1 MYLCSTATTVQTLAC
16 SDADN
21 EAITY
26 TIVGGD
32 DTVNKF
38 FIPNVNEGVIETSK
52 TALDYET
59 KTSYKLIITL
69 VDGGSTH
76 TSTATVFVQASYLFY
91 CAPTNKSRDRVG
103 SD

>member
-1 MYLCSTATTVQTLAC
+1 MYLCLTATTVQTLAC

-26 TIVGGD
+26 TIAGGD
-32 DTVNKF
+32 DTATKF
-38 FIPNVNEGVIETSK
+38 TIPNGNVGVIETST

-59 KTSYKLIITL
+59 KSSYKLIVTL

-76 TSTATVFVQASYLFY
+76 TTTTTVFVQASHLFY
-91 CAPTNKSRDRVG
+91 CTTTMTRDRVV
-103 SD
+103 